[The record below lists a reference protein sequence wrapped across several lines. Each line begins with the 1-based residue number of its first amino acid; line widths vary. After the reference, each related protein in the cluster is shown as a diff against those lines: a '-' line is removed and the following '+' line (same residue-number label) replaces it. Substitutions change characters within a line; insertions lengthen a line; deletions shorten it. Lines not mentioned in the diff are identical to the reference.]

1 VPAAS
6 SEDPQ
11 GADEELC
18 TAAMF
23 SRLLLLLFFSLLL
36 APALPVSDRL
46 ASAGRL
52 LSSARVAG
60 RARAAVMARAA
71 DAPVSGG
78 EIICTQFLK
87 AGFRSMF
94 VIQDDPLQS
103 AEDENG
109 LCDLCVKVV
118 RYGVMC
124 VNDARYRSNFKQM
137 MRDRACR
144 FEEPERTQD
153 CKLLTETIL
162 GSQSDWFG
170 SDAAKLS
177 SQESNDTLSIM
188 INSNQKSEVFCRNIR
203 CCRRLRP
210 NPTTSPPSLAAG
222 ANVTVSNITNITSNS
237 AWANYTP
244 QQQLLVVVQDRAA
257 LTRDKDLLDAMKDNL
272 DRYQHQLNGLRTSLV
287 TKEQT
292 LSEREKLILTGVLR
306 ERMIAKARAMEEL
319 AAAEAQRLAIQQE
332 LDDKHAAGDERL
344 AKEGKPRPGAPVE
357 TPAERDARI
366 ARMKARKKKK
376 LLEQAYAQ
384 EQKKKRREMAAR
396 AVQAAQASS
405 QPSPPPPTAISFRS
419 FVHPPPPALE
429 NNDDD
434 DSDEEEDA
442 DESDAEP

>member
-1 VPAAS
+1 MSP
-6 SEDPQ
+6 
-11 GADEELC
+11 
-18 TAAMF
+18 
-23 SRLLLLLFFSLLL
+23 RLLLLLFFSLLL

-46 ASAGRL
+46 AGASRL
-52 LSSARVAG
+52 VSSTRLEG
-60 RARAAVMARAA
+60 RARAAVLAKAA

-118 RYGVMC
+118 RFGVMN
-124 VNDARYRSNFKQM
+124 VNDARHASNFKQI

-162 GSQSDWFG
+162 ASQSDWFG

-177 SQESNDTLSIM
+177 SLESNSSLSIM
-188 INSNQKSEVFCRNIR
+188 VNSHQKSEVFCKNIR

-210 NPTTSPPSLAAG
+210 NPSSSLSG
-222 ANVTVSNITNITSNS
+222 LVGTNVTVTNLTGVTSNS
-237 AWANYTP
+237 AWANLTLE
-244 QQQLLVVVQDRAA
+244 QQRLVVAEDRAS
-257 LTRDKDLLDAMKDNL
+257 LTHDKDLLDAMKDNL
-272 DRYQHQLNGLRTSLV
+272 DRYQHQLNKLRSSLV

-306 ERMIAKARAMEEL
+306 ERMIAKAKAMEEL

-332 LDDKHAAGDERL
+332 LDDKRAAEDEKL
-344 AKEGKPRPGAPVE
+344 AKEGKPRPGAPLE
-357 TPAERDARI
+357 SPAERDARI
-366 ARMKARKKKK
+366 ARMKARKKRK

-384 EQKKKRREMAAR
+384 EQKKMAALV
-396 AVQAAQASS
+396 VQAAQASS
-405 QPSPPPPTAISFRS
+405 NSPSPSPSTGISFRSLSHRASPPPPDY
-419 FVHPPPPALE
+419 
-429 NNDDD
+429 DDD
-434 DSDEEEDA
+434 DDDEHSDDDEDA
-442 DESDAEP
+442 DEGDTEP